1 MLYDDFQYIN
11 IIAVRKKILF
21 LCLENIATQKRGNI
35 KSPAKSESFPVN
47 QFPKVV
53 LKKKSFNK
61 RIMSPMMNQIE
72 VNSLLSCVIFKMLY
86 NVLALQSVWD

>member
-35 KSPAKSESFPVN
+35 KSPEKSESFPVN

-53 LKKKSFNK
+53 LKKSRFPLPRENECLESDKNNLKKRKSK
-61 RIMSPMMNQIE
+61 AGKS
-72 VNSLLSCVIFKMLY
+72 
-86 NVLALQSVWD
+86 